1 MEGKPLENFE
11 QESKDPNLIFQKDR
25 FSGCRETSPQL
36 ITLETM
42 RPDWMLL
49 W

>member
-1 MEGKPLENFE
+1 MDGKPLENL
-11 QESKDPNLIFQKDR
+11 SRRVRPNLIFQKDR
-25 FSGCRETSPQL
+25 FSGGRETSLRL

>member
-11 QESKDPNLIFQKDR
+11 TEVRPNLIFQR
-25 FSGCRETSPQL
+25 IPLVVVGSSLQL